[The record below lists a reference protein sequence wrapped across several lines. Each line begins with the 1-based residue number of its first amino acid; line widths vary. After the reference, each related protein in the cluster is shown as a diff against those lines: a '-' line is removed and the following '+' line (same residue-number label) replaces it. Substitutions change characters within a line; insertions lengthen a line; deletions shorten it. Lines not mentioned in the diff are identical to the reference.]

1 MAAASGGTSFAS
13 SPATAAMTS
22 PSSLRPPF
30 GFKFGAVPQ
39 GSDGEARRSQSGM
52 TGATDPGSNTT
63 TTKNNDDDDDI
74 AKYAVGVSAT
84 TDADTGTRCYSLKAS
99 QPQVDSV
106 LSLVP
111 DADEK
116 GRNLLFQI
124 KPLSKAAGIS
134 LLLSFACHEGFVA
147 DATLDTDAGD
157 HTVVLGP
164 CEPEDILEYEDLASD
179 SESDAQLPVP
189 RDETSARKNAGSQE
203 VTVQAE
209 TSPNDDDDNDEWE
222 WEGEEADTDAGP
234 IATATASEADQQTG
248 QSKEM
253 QPDSAE
259 SEDETDALAM
269 QHHGRHLRMSLQV
282 GKWNNLEVNLA
293 ALARGVF
300 GSRFERC
307 LGIAVRLQSID
318 GENSCLVRSN
328 MRFRS
333 TRGRGT
339 KLDLM
344 RKLEGEAFK
353 YKDSRQVSLVD
364 SHDIDFGDLH
374 FNGGQVH
381 EGVASAAA
389 LSSGSST
396 LKYAWSQSAGSCDVY
411 FAAPSKTVSSNV
423 SVRISSEREGA
434 SLRVAVFGKEIFAG
448 LLANSVEL
456 DPCPEKSVEY
466 NRWNVIHQPRQV
478 HKKSQVFVHVAFR
491 KKSVAPAVGCWW
503 AQVFENEQG
512 FFKDDVVDH
521 VDDMVSQADSDN
533 DDDSDDFNLGSPAA
547 RSSSSQ
553 QATTRPEVNYRP
565 GWCRYDGAKID
576 VDRRVRHPEDNP
588 AAALEA
594 MFPFLELDLQLKVL
608 AMFHARRQLPTC
620 GRALAA
626 LIRGP
631 VQDKSHQF
639 RSAVPAVVGPAARSP
654 FWAVRSAAAI
664 LRASAST
671 KAATRVWSEQNSSG
685 RSVGCEF
692 QQRASRDLY
701 MTPPSLG
708 FDLDV
713 DVDAVQVVLN
723 AGEGSKTSNLPAALP
738 QLIFGP
744 ARSDVLKVT
753 QLTMEA
759 LPHDYGCLW
768 GLSDV
773 EEVKL
778 GAGTHKIGGNSFSA
792 VCGGTTA
799 ANICCRVASSTR
811 VFGPGVQQAVSAVK
825 PFEAN
830 SELSA
835 TPEGNVN
842 VSNIGGRGGEKSSA
856 VISAQHQD
864 AKQQRFSEQ
873 KIRRAGWMKALTT
886 LQSLLAQTGQVL
898 KRCQSLKSH
907 ARVLLGTKSLQRLDE
922 LAAELN
928 LELPI
933 ASASQSHAAMIRSAQ
948 ARLAT
953 TQPSAAQVASLLEI
967 GKSFIG
973 KFPKSSSS
981 LVQLVRQLTF
991 LGVDNNRGYDVE
1003 YDVEDEDSD
1012 SDDDD
1017 IEFECLV
1024 QEKFVR
1030 RPRVEADSESRLSQ
1044 ANGRKRGGARLTG
1057 GRRKRNTAST
1067 IAITDTRSGNHGQ
1080 DATETVALSTLSTQ
1094 AGANSAV
1101 LGRPGKVIA
1110 SRHGSQIEAT
1120 ALCKG
1125 DAVEVNILRTPRD
1138 HAKAKYELVVGESQR
1153 EQHDVPRS
1161 CLRRSGADAPVS
1173 LGEPLDVGD
1182 EVEVESRKTA
1192 GKWRK
1197 AVVMGR
1203 SDLGKRKGNRG
1214 DWRSATVVRVR
1225 SSACLLARRSIFA
1238 AHFSLLR
1245 GEIEHVTMA
1254 LVERINK
1261 TTGGSSTVL
1270 KAIEGANIQ
1279 LPAAKSMALA
1289 INSQSS
1295 PTMVALTE
1303 AIDALNNAIAAA
1315 RSFQEALDRFKSAPK
1330 GAGNTPPALP
1340 RDLLQV
1346 FGRMVRHDKD
1356 VLRTLTAAA
1365 RTYMSGDGALPR
1377 VNS

>member
-1 MAAASGGTSFAS
+1 MLSTSA
-13 SPATAAMTS
+13 
-22 PSSLRPPF
+22 LRPPF

-39 GSDGEARRSQSGM
+39 GSDGEGQGGQSGVID
-52 TGATDPGSNTT
+52 ATDQGNSNIIINNNEN
-63 TTKNNDDDDDI
+63 TKH
-74 AKYAVGVSAT
+74 AVGVAAT

-99 QPQVDSV
+99 EVQADSV

-116 GRNLLFQI
+116 GRNLIVQV

-134 LLLSFACHEGFVA
+134 LLLTFACHEGFVA
-147 DATLDTDAGD
+147 DVTLDTDAGD
-157 HTVVLGP
+157 QTVVLGP

-179 SESDAQLPVP
+179 IESDGHLSDD
-189 RDETSARKNAGSQE
+189 RDENSAEQDAGSQQ
-203 VTVQAE
+203 VIVHAE
-209 TSPNDDDDNDEWE
+209 TSSNANGDNDDNDDNDEWE
-222 WEGEEADTDAGP
+222 WEGEEADTDAAP
-234 IATATASEADQQTG
+234 IGNASASEAEQQSG
-248 QSKEM
+248 R
-253 QPDSAE
+253 PASAEFE
-259 SEDETDALAM
+259 SEDEASELPTE
-269 QHHGRHLRMSLQV
+269 HRGRHLRMYLQV

-300 GSRFERC
+300 GSRFECC
-307 LGIAVRLQSID
+307 LGFTFRVKSD
-318 GENSCLVRSN
+318 GGENSCLVRSD

-374 FNGGQVH
+374 LNGGKVYDDTATS
-381 EGVASAAA
+381 GSTS
-389 LSSGSST
+389 SSGSST
-396 LKYAWSQSAGSCDVY
+396 LKYTWSQNAESCDVY
-411 FAAPSKTVSSNV
+411 FAAPPSTVGSNV
-423 SVRISSEREGA
+423 SVSISSEREGA
-434 SLRVAVFGKEIFAG
+434 SSVLRISVFGKEIFAG
-448 LLANSVEL
+448 LLANSVVL
-456 DPCPEKSVEY
+456 DPCPEKSVQY
-466 NRWNVIHQPRQV
+466 DRWNVIHQPHQV
-478 HKKSQVFVHVAFR
+478 HQQSQVFVHVVFR

-512 FFKDDVVDH
+512 VFKEDVVDH
-521 VDDMVSQADSDN
+521 VDDMALQADSDN
-533 DDDSDDFNLGSPAA
+533 DDDSDDFNIGSPAVP
-547 RSSSSQ
+547 RSSSQ
-553 QATTRPEVNYRP
+553 PAAQLPKADHGP
-565 GWCRYDGAKID
+565 GWSRYVGVKID
-576 VDRRVRHPEDNP
+576 VDRRICHPEDNA

-594 MFPFLELDLQLKVL
+594 MFPFLEMDLQLKVL
-608 AMFHARRQLPTC
+608 AMFHARRHLPTC

-631 VQDKSHQF
+631 VEDKLRQF
-639 RSAVPAVVGPAARSP
+639 GSAAVGGPAASSP

-671 KAATRVWSEQNSSG
+671 KAATRVWPEHSPPGQSL
-685 RSVGCEF
+685 GCEPRM
-692 QQRASRDLY
+692 RASRDLY

-708 FDLDV
+708 YDLDV
-713 DVDAVQVVLN
+713 DADAVHLVLN
-723 AGEGSKTSNLPAALP
+723 GDESSKTDNVVVTLP
-738 QLIFGP
+738 QLVFGP

-773 EEVKL
+773 DAVKL
-778 GAGTHKIGGNSFSA
+778 GAGSHKIGGKSFAA

-799 ANICCRVASSTR
+799 ANVCCRVAPSTR
-811 VFGPGVQQAVSAVK
+811 VFGPGVLQAVQAVK

-835 TPEGNVN
+835 APEKNL
-842 VSNIGGRGGEKSSA
+842 SNPIAGARSTEPSS
-856 VISAQHQD
+856 SESPQHQD

-873 KIRRAGWMKALTT
+873 KIRRAEWMKALTT

-898 KRCQSLKSH
+898 KRGQSLKSH
-907 ARVLLGTKSLQRLDE
+907 ARVLLGTRSLQRLDE

-928 LELPI
+928 LEPSI
-933 ASASQSHAAMIRSAQ
+933 NAASQSHAAMIRCAQ

-953 TQPSAAQVASLLEI
+953 RQPSAAHVASLLDI
-967 GKSFIG
+967 GKSFIA
-973 KFPKSSSS
+973 KFPKSSLS
-981 LVQLVRQLTF
+981 LLQLVRQLTF
-991 LGVDNNRGYDVE
+991 LGVDNSRGYDVE

-1012 SDDDD
+1012 SEDDDD

-1030 RPRVEADSESRLSQ
+1030 RPRVDADSESRLSQ
-1044 ANGRKRGGARLTG
+1044 NSRKRGGARLTG
-1057 GRRKRNTAST
+1057 GRRKRNTVST
-1067 IAITDTRSGNHGQ
+1067 LAITDTRSGNQGQ
-1080 DATETVALSTLSTQ
+1080 DATETVALSSLSTQ
-1094 AGANSAV
+1094 SGANTATVSR
-1101 LGRPGKVIA
+1101 GRSKATA
-1110 SRHGSQIEAT
+1110 SRLGSEIEAT

-1161 CLRRSGADAPVS
+1161 CLRRPGANAPVS

-1182 EVEVESRKTA
+1182 EVEVESRKTT

-1214 DWRSATVVRVR
+1214 DWRTATVVRVR

-1245 GEIEHVTMA
+1245 SEIEHVTMA
-1254 LVERINK
+1254 LIERINK
-1261 TTGGSSTVL
+1261 TTGGASTVR
-1270 KAIEGANIQ
+1270 KAIEGANMQ
-1279 LPAAKSMALA
+1279 LPTAKISALA
-1289 INSQSS
+1289 SDSQSS
-1295 PTMVALTE
+1295 PTMVALIE
-1303 AIDALNNAIAAA
+1303 AIDTLNNAIGAA

-1330 GAGNTPPALP
+1330 GPGNTPPSLS

-1346 FGRMVRHDKD
+1346 FGRMVRHDKE

-1365 RTYMSGDGALPR
+1365 RAYMSGDGSLPR